1 MRVSPLLLLSGL
13 LTGAIAAP
21 AAAQPAPSS
30 LPPVDRHVIH
40 STGEGTIKRAPDR
53 AWFTVT
59 AESRARTPQAAQKQ
73 NAQIM
78 SAVLDKLR
86 GAGLPQDAI
95 QTRSYDLQP
104 EYDFNDGRQTLRG
117 YAARNTVEV
126 RADDLARVGEL
137 LDIAVSAGATSA
149 GQVRFDLKEREA
161 AEREALRLAV
171 QDARRRAEAMAS
183 AAGLNI
189 ASILR
194 IDEQRSGG
202 VPPPMPLM
210 MEMRMAQSADS
221 APPVAPGELEVRA
234 HVSLLAEAR

>member
-1 MRVSPLLLLSGL
+1 MRVSPLLFLTGL
-13 LTGAIAAP
+13 LAGVLAAP
-21 AAAQPAPSS
+21 AAAQPVPAP
-30 LPPVDRHVIH
+30 LPPPDRHVVH
-40 STGEGTIKRAPDR
+40 ASGEGTIKRAPDR

-73 NAQIM
+73 NAQVM
-78 SAVLDKLR
+78 SAVLEKLR
-86 GAGLPQDAI
+86 GAGLPADAI

-117 YAARNTVEV
+117 YVARNTVEV
-126 RADDLARVGEL
+126 RVDELARVGEL
-137 LDIAVSAGATSA
+137 LDIAVSAGATSV

-183 AAGLNI
+183 AAGLSI
-189 ASILR
+189 ASVLR
-194 IDEQRSGG
+194 IDEQRVGG

-210 MEMRMAQSADS
+210 MEMRSAQSADA
-221 APPVAPGELEVRA
+221 APPVAPGELEIRA
-234 HVSLLAEAR
+234 RVALLAEAR